1 MYTVMNDGT
10 EKMKTVVICG
20 PTGIGKTSVAIDL
33 SRAFH
38 GEIVNADSMQIYK
51 YMDIGSAKPTAEEQA
66 LAHHHLID
74 IVEPDE
80 PFDAAIFAQ
89 RAMDTVRQL
98 HDSDL
103 FPFVAGGTGLYIK
116 ALIHGLFRDRPCNP
130 DTLAR
135 LNREAKRTGPQAL
148 HERLKVCDPLAA
160 EKIHPNDTFRIVR
173 ALEVF
178 FETGIPISSCHEQ
191 HGFPEP
197 RLNALK
203 IGLTMDREAL
213 YDRINKRVDQML
225 DAGLV
230 KEVESLMDRGYSPYL
245 KPMRSIG
252 YRHVALYLTHEM
264 GWEDMVA
271 LFKRDTRRYAKRQ
284 LTWFRNDPDM
294 LWFHPS
300 EIHRIENVVDQFIK
314 A

>member
-1 MYTVMNDGT
+1 MNDST
-10 EKMKTVVICG
+10 KKMKIVVICG
-20 PTGIGKTSVAIDL
+20 PTGIGKTSVAIAL
-33 SRAFH
+33 SRTFN

-51 YMDIGSAKPTAEEQA
+51 YMDIGSAKPTAEEQR
-66 LAHHHLID
+66 LAPHHLID
-74 IVEPDE
+74 IVAPDE
-80 PFDAAIFAQ
+80 PFDAGAFAQ
-89 RAMDTVRQL
+89 KAMDTIRQL
-98 HDSDL
+98 HEGHL
-103 FPFVAGGTGLYIK
+103 FPFVVGGTGLYIK

-135 LNREAKRTGPQAL
+135 LNQEAETTGPQAL
-148 HERLKVCDPLAA
+148 HERLAVCDPVAA
-160 EKIHPNDTFRIVR
+160 EKIHPNDTFRIIR

-203 IGLTMDREAL
+203 IGLNMDRQVL

-225 DAGLV
+225 EEGIV
-230 KEVESLMDRGYSPYL
+230 KEVETLMTKGYSPNL

-252 YRHVALYLTHEM
+252 YRHVALYLNHEM
-264 GWEDMVA
+264 GWEEMVD

-284 LTWFRNDPDM
+284 LTWFRNDPGI